1 LVPDVRVRIEQ
12 ERALRMEDHSII
24 RVGKAQIGIVGLK
37 ETLEKV
43 VKDHAHKGE
52 EVIKEE
58 LFKCLKVRNYI
69 PVPAKEE
76 YVRAFW
82 REYQKFVGLEV
93 AEESYGLEIKIL
105 GAGCP
110 NCERLGQEV
119 YEILSEINLD
129 ADVEH
134 VRDLKE
140 IASYGFVATPG
151 LVINGRLVSA
161 GKVPGKA
168 QVTKWLEEAKP
179 KE

>member
-1 LVPDVRVRIEQ
+1 
-12 ERALRMEDHSII
+12 
-24 RVGKAQIGIVGLK
+24 VGKSRIGILGLQ
-37 ETLEKV
+37 E
-43 VKDHAHKGE
+43 AFE
-52 EVIKEE
+52 EVSKDFNGQPPEVVKEE
-58 LFKCLKVRNYI
+58 LFKRLKATNYI
-69 PVPAKEE
+69 PEPAKEE
-76 YVRAFW
+76 YIKAFYV
-82 REYQKFVGLEV
+82 EYQKFVGLEV

-105 GAGCP
+105 GPGCP

-151 LVINGRLVSA
+151 LVINGRLVST

-168 QVTKWLEEAKP
+168 QVIKWLEEAKP

>member
-76 YVRAFW
+76 Y
-82 REYQKFVGLEV
+82 
-93 AEESYGLEIKIL
+93 
-105 GAGCP
+105 AGCP